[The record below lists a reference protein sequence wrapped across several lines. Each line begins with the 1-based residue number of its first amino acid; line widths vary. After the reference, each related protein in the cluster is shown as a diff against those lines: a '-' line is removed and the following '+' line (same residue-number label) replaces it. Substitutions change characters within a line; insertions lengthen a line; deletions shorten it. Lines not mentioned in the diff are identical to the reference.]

1 MQVLQ
6 NEIYTVNNPA
16 LGAYLL
22 WKYAIAYRKHHCECE
37 SSPGVLAFLVLPMI
51 FHKPTLDFLQ
61 STQTRTGLAKFSEKF
76 LNRDNQKSDLLLK
89 IHNRAKEMR
98 NISLHSM
105 SLAVTKKL
113 IALDSNTGRTIPYD
127 VNTIKAPKEVP
138 AIIGCME
145 KNSEKLG
152 AWFAKNSLRDISFYL
167 KVGF

>member
-1 MQVLQ
+1 LQVLQ

-22 WKYAIAYRKHHCECE
+22 WKYAIAFRKNHCECQ
-37 SSPGVLAFLVLPMI
+37 SSPAVLAFLVLPMI

-61 STQTRTGLAKFSEKF
+61 STQARTGLAKFSEKF

-98 NISLHSM
+98 TISLHSM
-105 SLAVTKKL
+105 KLAVSKRL
-113 IALDSNTGRTIPYD
+113 IVLDPKTARVIPYD
-127 VNTIKAPKEVP
+127 ENTIRKPKEIP
-138 AIIGCME
+138 TIIGCME

-152 AWFAKNSLRDISFYL
+152 VWFAQNSLRDISFYL
-167 KVGF
+167 KVSF